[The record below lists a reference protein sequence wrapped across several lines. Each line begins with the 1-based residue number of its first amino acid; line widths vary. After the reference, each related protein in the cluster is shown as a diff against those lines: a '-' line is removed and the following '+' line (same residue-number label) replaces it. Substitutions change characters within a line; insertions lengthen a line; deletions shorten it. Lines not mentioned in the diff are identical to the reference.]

1 MGIRDSLERS
11 GINGIIIIIL
21 LNEICE
27 RYTYYSLKSLL
38 VFYLTDAHG
47 YDKNDAQFWYHIW
60 IVFCY
65 FTPIFGATVADSY
78 LGKYK
83 TILYVSC
90 IYSIGVLFTVLGAI
104 PGFGVTLSHA
114 FMVAGLV
121 VVAIGTGG
129 IKPCISSFGGD
140 QFQNDPDKETKQR
153 GFFTW
158 FYIVINMGSVTAS
171 FFGPVLRTQ
180 SICQNYDFL
189 KIQSGGDQSCYSLA
203 FFFPFIMFI
212 ISIIIFV
219 SAHTKYIKNPAVGE
233 NILIKAI
240 GAVYFAAR
248 NSLTSSQKQEI
259 TDASFTSIK
268 IEQGTCLDR
277 AIPKYGEKFIREL
290 QCCLKVVLFCLPL
303 CLFWAIFDQQGS
315 RWTLQSRQMDGYL
328 KVPGGFIWHVLPDQA
343 HTLNPFFI
351 VTLSPLIRLVFL
363 SGIEKCINRKVSE
376 IHLMILGMVFSAF
389 AAFLA
394 GTCQTFINSDLPHHY
409 PESNTYFVRNITG
422 NPIFSDSESDFVYT
436 SDCDMMSG
444 ADSDFCAMVV
454 NKPERENAMS
464 DGLLKKSMIRTFV
477 NGKSHFFDYELTKS
491 SSGGPI
497 IHFLNAGGKDVKLQA
512 PSIYHETKMDDLDLN
527 QVIKSFG
534 TNEDGI
540 QKWSYTLSTNTAPND
555 LKVKYN
561 FTIGG
566 SLIDFKFKP
575 GGIYTVVYDESS
587 VKKYTVFGDVADNKF
602 GLAWQVFQYLIIT
615 CAEILISI
623 TGLEFAYKQAPI
635 RMKSL
640 LQACWLLTTAMGN
653 VINTFMSKFST
664 NGNARDKEF
673 FFLSVA
679 LLVAA
684 VGMTYLGMLY
694 KYTTPEELE
703 EINNCPDKHGE
714 SEASEEKQQLKM
726 KRLR

>member
-1 MGIRDSLERS
+1 MGLRQSLERS
-11 GINGIIIIIL
+11 GINGIIVIIL

-104 PGFGVTLSHA
+104 PGFGAGLSHA
-114 FMVAGLV
+114 FMIAGLV

-189 KIQSGGDQSCYSLA
+189 KLQSGGDQSCYSLA

-219 SAHTKYIKNPAVGE
+219 SAHSKYIKNPAVGE
-233 NILIKAI
+233 NILIKTI
-240 GAVYFAAR
+240 GAVWFAAR
-248 NSLTSSQKQEI
+248 NSLTSDQKQEI
-259 TDASFTSIK
+259 TDASFTSIQ

-277 AIPKYGEKFIREL
+277 AIPKYGEKFVREL
-290 QCCLKVVLFCLPL
+290 QCCLKVVLFILPL

-363 SGIEKCINRKVSE
+363 SGIEKCVGRKVTE
-376 IHLMILGMVFSAF
+376 INLMVIGMVFSAL

-394 GTCQTFINSDLPHHY
+394 GTCQTYINSDLPDHY
-409 PESNTYFVRNITG
+409 PELNTYFVRKITENRSG
-422 NPIFSDSESDFVYT
+422 NDFVYK
-436 SDCDMMSG
+436 SDCKLMSG
-444 ADSDFCAMVV
+444 PDSKFCEMVV
-454 NKPERENAMS
+454 NEKNNAMT
-464 DGLLKKSMIRTFV
+464 DGFLKKSMIRTYV
-477 NGKSHFFDYELTKS
+477 NGDSHFFDYELTKS
-491 SSGGPI
+491 SSGGPM
-497 IHFLNAGGKDVKLQA
+497 IHFLNAGGKDIHLRA
-512 PSIYHETKMDDLDLN
+512 PSVYHETKMDDIDLD

-534 TNEDGI
+534 TVEDDI
-540 QKWSYTLSTNTAPND
+540 QKWSFSLNTNTAPND
-555 LKVKYN
+555 LKVKYD
-561 FTIGG
+561 FTIGD
-566 SLIDFKFKP
+566 SVIDFKFKP

-587 VKKYTVFGDVADNKF
+587 AEKYTVFEDVADNKT
-602 GLAWQVFQYLIIT
+602 GLAWQVFQYFIIT

-623 TGLEFAYKQAPI
+623 TGLECK
-635 RMKSL
+635 
-640 LQACWLLTTAMGN
+640 
-653 VINTFMSKFST
+653 
-664 NGNARDKEF
+664 
-673 FFLSVA
+673 
-679 LLVAA
+679 
-684 VGMTYLGMLY
+684 
-694 KYTTPEELE
+694 
-703 EINNCPDKHGE
+703 
-714 SEASEEKQQLKM
+714 
-726 KRLR
+726 